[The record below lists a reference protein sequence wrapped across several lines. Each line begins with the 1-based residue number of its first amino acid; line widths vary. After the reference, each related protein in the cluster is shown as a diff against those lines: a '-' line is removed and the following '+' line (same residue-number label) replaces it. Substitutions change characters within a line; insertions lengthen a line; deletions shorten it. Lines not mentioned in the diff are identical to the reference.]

1 MNWLVWY
8 IVGFTSG
15 FFVMW
20 WLAMIQLRG
29 IKIELRRGNRQNI
42 VGMKKESV
50 MGTFPKQYKD
60 QYVDFD
66 TLDIENES

>member
-15 FFVMW
+15 FFLMW

-29 IKIELRRGNRQNI
+29 IKIELGLMRWGKQQNI

-50 MGTFPKQYKD
+50 MGKFPIDFKEQYLNLEDKND
-60 QYVDFD
+60 G
-66 TLDIENES
+66 